1 MEESTIPNQKPP
13 KIEFVE
19 VLCKNISFLRKN
31 TYIATPIKIIKP
43 MNKKRRTRLE
53 KALAEAERLTNEVET
68 MKTKAGKIAEDIET
82 LAGDIELLE
91 DEEQEAHDNLPDSI
105 QWSDKGETMQD
116 IVYALQDAKEYL
128 ADASTSIHEALNQ
141 Q

>member
-1 MEESTIPNQKPP
+1 
-13 KIEFVE
+13 
-19 VLCKNISFLRKN
+19 
-31 TYIATPIKIIKP
+31 